1 MTQNTNKTVAIADK
15 FLLSFEEASK
25 YFGIG
30 ENKLRAMAEYEQNPD
45 WILWNGCR
53 KLIKRVRL
61 EQILLESE
69 TI

>member
-1 MTQNTNKTVAIADK
+1 MKKEVNLENK
-15 FLLSFEEASK
+15 FLLTFDEASK

-30 ENKLRAMAEYEQNPD
+30 ENKLRNMADYEENPD
-45 WILWNGCR
+45 WVLYNGCR
-53 KLIKRVRL
+53 KLINRVRL

>member
-1 MTQNTNKTVAIADK
+1 MKKEVNLENK
-15 FLLSFEEASK
+15 FLLTFDEASK
-25 YFGIG
+25 YFGIV
-30 ENKLRAMAEYEQNPD
+30 ENKLRNMADYEENPD
-45 WILWNGCR
+45 WVLYNGCR